1 MKRLI
6 DQNLSYRLVDRL
18 DDLYP
23 QSAHVREVE
32 LQRATDRQVWEFAEE
47 EGYTIVT
54 KDSDFNE
61 MLVVWGSPPDVI
73 WLRLGNCT
81 TDAIERAIRNNADAL
96 EELAQSDETG
106 LLEIE

>member
-1 MKRLI
+1 MKLLF
-6 DQNLSYRLVDRL
+6 DQNLSHRLVGRL

-23 QSAHVREVE
+23 QSTHVRDVE
-32 LQRATDRQVWEFAEE
+32 LQWATDQEVWEFAEE

-96 EELAQSDETG
+96 EELAQSEETG

>member
-1 MKRLI
+1 MKLLF
-6 DQNLSYRLVDRL
+6 DQNLSHRLVGRL

-23 QSAHVREVE
+23 QSTHVRDVE
-32 LQRATDRQVWEFAEE
+32 LQRATDQEVWEFAEE

-96 EELAQSDETG
+96 EELAQSEETG

>member
-1 MKRLI
+1 MKLLF
-6 DQNLSYRLVDRL
+6 DQNLSHRLVDRL

-23 QSAHVREVE
+23 QSTHVRDVE
-32 LQRATDRQVWEFAEE
+32 LQRATDQEVWEFAEE

-96 EELAQSDETG
+96 EELAQSEETG
-106 LLEIE
+106 LFEIE